1 MAENR
6 LFLHGKLPIVP
17 CNRIYEHRCKGAREN
32 EREKEREREGG
43 REKRERKRDLIAE
56 RYSQWR
62 PCVPKFSTVF
72 DIATKMSTKRKQPSC
87 PTNRSCNYSD
97 PISTIE
103 WWYSIAARLNLVH
116 RKQHSFF
123 SMQMYRYECIRHE
136 YRKNGYSV
144 IHKYDRVR
152 LVLQICRIIN
162 ER

>member
-17 CNRIYEHRCKGAREN
+17 CNRIYEHRYRVQ
-32 EREKEREREGG
+32 ERMREREREGG
-43 REKRERKRDLIAE
+43 EKRERKRDLIAE

-72 DIATKMSTKRKQPSC
+72 DIATKMSAKRKQPSC

-116 RKQHSFF
+116 RKQYSFF

-136 YRKNGYSV
+136 YRENRYSV
-144 IHKYDRVR
+144 IHKYDRAR
-152 LVLQICRIIN
+152 FVLQNCRIIN